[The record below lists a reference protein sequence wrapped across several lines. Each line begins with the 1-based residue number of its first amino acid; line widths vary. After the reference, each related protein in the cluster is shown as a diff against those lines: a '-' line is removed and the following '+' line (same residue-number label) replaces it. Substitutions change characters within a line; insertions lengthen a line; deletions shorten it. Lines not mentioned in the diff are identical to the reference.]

1 MKFRAVIQLNGK
13 TATGIAV
20 PPEVV
25 ASLGQGKKPRVH
37 VTIGGHSYRSS
48 VAVMGGTFM
57 LPVSAEHRAAA
68 GIAAGEEVDV
78 ELTADNEPR
87 VVEVPADLASAL
99 NEDPAVRRSF
109 GQLSYSRQQRYV
121 LDVSGA
127 KTPETR
133 ARRVAKAVSELRQ
146 VPQR

>member
-99 NEDPAVRRSF
+99 NEDPAARRSF
-109 GQLSYSRQQRYV
+109 GLLSYSRQQRYV
-121 LDVSGA
+121 LDVTGA

>member
-1 MKFRAVIQLNGK
+1 MKFRAVVQLNGK

-25 ASLGQGKKPRVH
+25 ESLGQGKKPRVH
-37 VTIGGHSYRSS
+37 ATIGGHTYRSS
-48 VAVMGGTFM
+48 VAVRGGTYL

-68 GIAAGEEVDV
+68 GVAAGDEVDV
-78 ELTADNEPR
+78 ELTADTEPR
-87 VVEVPADLASAL
+87 EAEVPPDLARAL
-99 NEDPAVRRSF
+99 AEDPGAGRAF

-121 LDVSGA
+121 LDVTGA
-127 KTPETR
+127 KTAETR

-146 VPQR
+146 LPQP